1 MFIAANANHHLSVQ
15 RSGRAGL
22 RFILQVSFRS
32 SERRR
37 TILLYQNCK
46 HLAPNEAKTK
56 ANLPPT
62 QGGGPF
68 HVRVVGLS
76 LD

>member
-15 RSGRAGL
+15 RSGRAGCDL
-22 RFILQVSFRS
+22 SFKS
-32 SERRR
+32 ASAHPNGEGVFCC
-37 TILLYQNCK
+37 TK
-46 HLAPNEAKTK
+46 TVHLAPNEAKTK